1 MKLKKTTF
9 EHLTNEAEC
18 LFKTDTGVVVHARKS
33 QPGLMVNKAIGLQS
47 FTGHYHEV
55 WEIDPKEE
63 NSPGRRSSIAH
74 PAGNSAMVPEE

>member
-18 LFKTDTGVVVHARKS
+18 LFKTDAGVVVHARKS
-33 QPGLMVNKAIGLQS
+33 QPGLMVNKASAHQS

-63 NSPGRRSSIAH
+63 NSPGRRSSSSH
-74 PAGNSAMVPEE
+74 EAGSSAMAPGE

>member
-9 EHLTNEAEC
+9 EHLTKDAEC
-18 LFKTDTGVVVHARKS
+18 LFKTDRGVVIHARKS
-33 QPGLMVNKAIGLQS
+33 QPGLMINKATGYQS

-63 NSPGRRSSIAH
+63 NSPGRCSPSSH
-74 PAGNSAMVPEE
+74 TAGNSAMVPEE